1 MKHDAYLAIIAPGA
15 DPDRARQMADRGGR
29 DLKLIPIFQGDGLT
43 VLARP
48 GARHHSL
55 GDSAIAIGTVISRD
69 TDDGRRKIG
78 SKPIDGRQL
87 IASYWGDYVA
97 FLRGAEAD
105 AVTVIRAPSGGLPA
119 FKAVAGEV
127 TLISSDIAF
136 LLALTGA
143 TPCIDWDFVAHHLA
157 FPHLRAGAT
166 GLADIDELFAGDG
179 AIFVPQ
185 GTRRASLWSPWDF
198 AAAERQITDPEEAR
212 DAVRRAVNQAVRG
225 LVQPYRSALLELSGG
240 LDSSVLAAALAAS
253 GAPATAINL
262 VTPGAEGDERTYAR
276 ATATACGLA
285 LAERDVAGHVDL
297 TAPVSDRLARPG
309 IPAILGPADGLLA
322 ELGRKKGVDVFV
334 SGTGGDC
341 VFCSPASAAPAADAW
356 RTFGPSR
363 RFLRAVRHVAEI
375 HDTSLWTAGSMAW
388 RQAHRPPIYRLWP
401 GNQAFLVR
409 DRLPREPDFHP
420 WLAEPA
426 GALPGRRSHIR
437 AVIAAFAH
445 LDGYARHAVAPSIFP
460 LMSQPVMEA
469 CFRIPTWM
477 WIDGGR
483 DRAVARQAFHDI
495 LPARVLDRRS
505 KGGMDA
511 YCIRNFDAN
520 RPRLEPFLLDGHLAE
535 AGLLDRPAVASF
547 LRQPVALRDQ
557 RFYRLLPIIDAEAW
571 ARGWLGSIAAPGT
584 P

>member
-1 MKHDAYLAIIAPGA
+1 MKQDTYLAIIAPGT
-15 DPDRARQMADRGGR
+15 DPDHARQMVKRAER
-29 DLKLIPIFQGDGLT
+29 DFQLITMFQCGGLT
-43 VLARP
+43 VLGRP
-48 GARHHSL
+48 ETRHHSL
-55 GDSAIAIGTVISRD
+55 GDSGIAIGTVISRD
-69 TDDGRRKIG
+69 TDDGLRETG

-87 IASYWGDYVA
+87 IASSWGDYVA
-97 FLRGAEAD
+97 FLRGPEMDSA
-105 AVTVIRAPSGGLPA
+105 TVIRAPSGCLPA
-119 FKAVAGEV
+119 FRAAASEV
-127 TLISSDIAF
+127 TLVSSNVAF

-143 TPCIDWDFVAHHLA
+143 GPRIDWDFVAHYLA

-166 GLADIDELFAGDG
+166 GLDGIDELFAGDDT
-179 AIFVPQ
+179 AFTLQ
-185 GTRRASLWSPWDF
+185 GTRRESLWSPWDF
-198 AAAERQITDPEEAR
+198 AAAERQITDPQEAR
-212 DAVRRAVNQAVRG
+212 DAVRRAVNEAVRG

-253 GAPATAINL
+253 GAPAIAINL
-262 VTPGAEGDERTYAR
+262 VTPGAEGDERSYAR

-285 LAERDVAGHVDL
+285 LAESDVAGDVDL

-322 ELGRKKGVDVFV
+322 ELARESGVDVFV

-356 RTFGPSR
+356 RTFGPGR

-388 RQAHRPPIYRLWP
+388 RQAHRPPIHRLWP
-401 GNQAFLVR
+401 SNHAFLMR

-420 WLAEPA
+420 WLTEPA
-426 GALPGRRSHIR
+426 DALPGRRSHIR
-437 AVIAAFAH
+437 AVIAALAH

-469 CFRIPTWM
+469 CFRIPTWI
-477 WIDGGR
+477 WIEGGR
-483 DRAVARQAFHDI
+483 DRAIARQAFRDV

-511 YCIRNFDAN
+511 YCIRNFEAN
-520 RPRLEPFLLDGHLAE
+520 RSRLEPFLLDGHLAE
-535 AGLLDRPAVASF
+535 AGLLDRPVVASF

-571 ARGWLGSIAAPGT
+571 ARGWLGSIAAPSAA
-584 P
+584 

>member
-1 MKHDAYLAIIAPGA
+1 MTHDAYLAIVAPGA
-15 DPDRARQMADRGGR
+15 DPEHAQQIASRAER
-29 DLKLIPIFQGDGLT
+29 DLQLNPMFQSDGLT
-43 VLARP
+43 VLARS
-48 GARHHSL
+48 GTRHHSL
-55 GDSAIAIGTVISRD
+55 GRSGIAIGTVISRD
-69 TDDGRRKIG
+69 MNDGRRETAG
-78 SKPIDGRQL
+78 KPIDGREL
-87 IASYWGDYVA
+87 IASRWGDYVA
-97 FLRGAEAD
+97 FLRGPETD

-119 FKAVAGEV
+119 FRAAAGEM
-127 TLISSDIAF
+127 TLISSDITF
-136 LLALTGA
+136 LLALTA
-143 TPCIDWDFVAHHLA
+143 ASPRIDWNFVAHHLV
-157 FPHLRAGAT
+157 FPHLRAAAT
-166 GLADIDELFAGDG
+166 GVADIDELFAGDG
-179 AIFVPQ
+179 TVFTPQ

-212 DAVRRAVNQAVRG
+212 GAVRRAVSEAVSG
-225 LVQPYRSALLELSGG
+225 LVQPYRSTLLELSGG

-262 VTPGAEGDERTYAR
+262 VTPGTEGDERGYAR
-276 ATATACGLA
+276 ATAGACGLA
-285 LAERDVAGHVDL
+285 LAEHDVAGDVDL
-297 TAPVSDRLARPG
+297 TAPVPDRLARPG

-322 ELGRKKGVDVFV
+322 ALGRESGVDVFV

-356 RTFGPSR
+356 RTFGPGR

-388 RQAHRPPIYRLWP
+388 RQAHRPPIHRLWP
-401 GNQAFLVR
+401 GNHAFLVR

-426 GALPGRRSHIR
+426 DSLPGRRSHIR

-483 DRAVARQAFHDI
+483 DRAVARQAFRDI

-511 YCIRNFDAN
+511 YCIRNFEAN

-547 LRQPVALRDQ
+547 LRQPVGQRDQ

-571 ARGWLGSIAAPGT
+571 TRGWLGSIAAPGA